1 MGLSR
6 TKKLEKIVNLN
17 TLMNKTYDFNELLNI
32 ILIETEKMFDVMG
45 TAIFLEDEDT
55 GMLYFYIA
63 TGEKKDVLKS
73 IRMAR
78 GEGVCGYVFNS
89 GIPLIENHPNK
100 SKFFSDKVD
109 KKSKFTTNNLLAVP
123 LKIEDKII
131 GVIELVNK
139 KNSYFTRWDQEFL
152 EVIASQVSITLER
165 QRVMEEKIKTERL
178 ASMGETVAGLAHYIK
193 NIVNGLSGGAFII
206 NKEMKI
212 IENEKLSSGWEMVK
226 KNITKI
232 SELTLSMLAYSKDRI
247 PEYEPTLLNHLIH
260 DIVELVQ
267 GRADKEQI
275 KLIIH
280 FDENIE
286 TVELDQKAIFDCI
299 LNLVTNALDAVNG
312 VDNPSVNI
320 TTQKESNNW
329 VRIEIKDNGCGI
341 AEEHLKKL
349 FVKFF
354 STKGSKGTGLG
365 LPVTKKVVS
374 EHNGTIHAMS
384 RVNNGTIFTIRLP
397 IQIIKK

>member
-63 TGEKKDVLKS
+63 TGEKKDALKS

-78 GEGVCGYVFNS
+78 GEGVCGHVFNT
-89 GIPLIENHPNK
+89 GVPFIENHPHK
-100 SKFFSDKVD
+100 SKFFSNKAD
-109 KKSKFTTNNLLAVP
+109 KKSKFTTKNLLAVP
-123 LKIEDKII
+123 LKIEEKVI

-165 QRVMEEKIKTERL
+165 QRVMEEKIKAERL

-206 NKEMKI
+206 NKEMKKI
-212 IENEKLSSGWEMVK
+212 DNTRLSTGWEMVK
-226 KNITKI
+226 KNIDKI
-232 SELTLSMLAYSKDRI
+232 SDLTLSMLAYSKDRK
-247 PEYEPTLLNHLIH
+247 PEYEKTSLQDLLQ
-260 DIVELVQ
+260 DVVELVQ
-267 GRADKEQI
+267 GRAEK
-275 KLIIH
+275 
-280 FDENIE
+280 ENIE
-286 TVELDQKAIFDCI
+286 IITEFDETITAIELDPKTIFDCF
-299 LNLVTNALDAVNG
+299 LNLVTNALDAVKN
-312 VDNPSVNI
+312 VEKPFVKIS
-320 TTQKESNNW
+320 TFQESKNW
-329 VRIEIKDNGCGI
+329 IRIEIKDNGCGI
-341 AEEHLKKL
+341 SEEHLKKL

-374 EHNGTIHAMS
+374 EHNGTINAIS
-384 RVNNGTIFTIRLP
+384 RVEKGTTFKIRLP
-397 IQIIKK
+397 IQINK

>member
-17 TLMNKTYDFNELLNI
+17 TLMNKTYDFNQLLNI

-78 GEGVCGYVFNS
+78 GEGVCGHVFNT
-89 GIPLIENHPNK
+89 GLPLIENHPNK

-123 LKIEDKII
+123 LKIENKIV

-139 KNSYFTRWDQEFL
+139 KQSYFTRWDQEFL

-165 QRVMEEKIKTERL
+165 QKVMEEKIKAERL

-206 NKEMKI
+206 NKEMKKI
-212 IENEKLSSGWEMVK
+212 DNEKLSTGWEMVN
-226 KNITKI
+226 KNIDKI
-232 SELTLSMLAYSKDRI
+232 SDLTLSMLAYSKDRKPDYKLSSI
-247 PEYEPTLLNHLIH
+247 NHLIQ

-267 GRADKEQI
+267 GRAEK
-275 KLIIH
+275 
-280 FDENIE
+280 ENIE
-286 TVELDQKAIFDCI
+286 LIAQLDTEIEEFELDPKAIFDSL
-299 LNLVTNALDAVNG
+299 LNLVSNALDAVRD
-312 VDNPSVNI
+312 VEKPLVKI
-320 TTQKESNNW
+320 TTRKESKNW

-341 AEEHLKKL
+341 AEEHLKKM

-365 LPVTKKVVS
+365 LPVSKKVVT
-374 EHNGTIHAMS
+374 EHHGTIHAMS
-384 RVNNGTIFTIRLP
+384 RVNKGTTFTVRLP
-397 IQIIKK
+397 IQIIK